1 MAADGY
7 REAIADSGE
16 APITPGITNGSPFLN
31 SLLDQGVLRYGVNF
45 VSDRSRMQSGETGG
59 YAAIKGAR
67 LTIMQAPPLYHTTGE
82 VLGVISTPGLERI
95 ARFFAYFVKEV
106 DKATG
111 IADQSLSQ
119 PRALERLASRRRRTG
134 ALRPSRALCEDRQ
147 AEMRK
152 LALAPDDDAPRP
164 PARGQRIRRK
174 AATSSDREYVQGFE
188 RGVSVIKTFGAKRPH
203 LTVTEVAAHTGLTR
217 AVARRYLLTLERLGY
232 VTATGPYYALT
243 PRVLEI
249 GFAYMSTMTVAEV
262 ARPFMAHVVDTLH
275 ESCSVGVLD
284 GYDVFY
290 VARTNPQRIM
300 TTNLAIGSRL
310 PAHATAMGHVLLA
323 YLPPPALEAYL
334 ATRRSVP

>member
-1 MAADGY
+1 
-7 REAIADSGE
+7 
-16 APITPGITNGSPFLN
+16 
-31 SLLDQGVLRYGVNF
+31 
-45 VSDRSRMQSGETGG
+45 
-59 YAAIKGAR
+59 
-67 LTIMQAPPLYHTTGE
+67 
-82 VLGVISTPGLERI
+82 
-95 ARFFAYFVKEV
+95 
-106 DKATG
+106 
-111 IADQSLSQ
+111 
-119 PRALERLASRRRRTG
+119 
-134 ALRPSRALCEDRQ
+134 
-147 AEMRK
+147 MRK
-152 LALAPDDDAPRP
+152 LAQVPDHGAPPA
-164 PARGQRIRRK
+164 PARGQRIRPK

-203 LTVTEVAAHTGLTR
+203 LTVTEVAAQTGLSR

-334 ATRRSVP
+334 AECAAQRPDRPDDHRHGGAAPRAADGAAPGVGGKRRRIGKGRPHGGGADLRPQR

>member
-1 MAADGY
+1 
-7 REAIADSGE
+7 
-16 APITPGITNGSPFLN
+16 
-31 SLLDQGVLRYGVNF
+31 
-45 VSDRSRMQSGETGG
+45 
-59 YAAIKGAR
+59 
-67 LTIMQAPPLYHTTGE
+67 
-82 VLGVISTPGLERI
+82 
-95 ARFFAYFVKEV
+95 
-106 DKATG
+106 
-111 IADQSLSQ
+111 
-119 PRALERLASRRRRTG
+119 
-134 ALRPSRALCEDRQ
+134 
-147 AEMRK
+147 MRK
-152 LALAPDDDAPRP
+152 LAQVPDHGAPPA
-164 PARGQRIRRK
+164 PARGQRIRPK

-203 LTVTEVAAHTGLTR
+203 LTVTEVAAQTGLSR

-334 ATRRSVP
+334 ANAPLSALTDRTITDTAALRRELQTVRHQGWAENDGESEKGVRTVAVPIFDRSGDVVAAINLAGHASRVTMRELRRNHLPVLQQAAIDIANSLGVSNQRPSQTLRARHS